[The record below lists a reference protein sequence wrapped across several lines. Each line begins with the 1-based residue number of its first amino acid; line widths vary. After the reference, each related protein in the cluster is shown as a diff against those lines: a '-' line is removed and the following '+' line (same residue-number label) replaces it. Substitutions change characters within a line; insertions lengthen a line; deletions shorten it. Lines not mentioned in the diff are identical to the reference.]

1 MCPRGDAAEL
11 PHGSVAQAG
20 ASCGCGD
27 AELGGHL
34 GWLRGAHPA
43 ALPLLSA
50 AGLRGDKTEELVGG
64 DKRQG
69 DRCNDRHRQNRLDSG
84 KNDLIF
90 MLDKNGVG

>member
-1 MCPRGDAAEL
+1 MCPRGYAAEL

-64 DKRQG
+64 DKDREIAAMTATGKTDLTQG
-69 DRCNDRHRQNRLDSG
+69 RM
-84 KNDLIF
+84 I
-90 MLDKNGVG
+90 

>member
-64 DKRQG
+64 DKDREITAMTATGKTDMTQG
-69 DRCNDRHRQNRLDSG
+69 RM
-84 KNDLIF
+84 I
-90 MLDKNGVG
+90 